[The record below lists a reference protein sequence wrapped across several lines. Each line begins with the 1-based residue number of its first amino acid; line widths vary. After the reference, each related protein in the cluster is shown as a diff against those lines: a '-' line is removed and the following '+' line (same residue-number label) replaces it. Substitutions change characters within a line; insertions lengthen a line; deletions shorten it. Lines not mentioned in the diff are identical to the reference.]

1 MIPFLVIKAL
11 FLGEKCECLGGLLD
25 KGMKVPTSEGN
36 RWGDTSKNRWQKITR
51 VLQRT
56 ISNEGRFVSK
66 QNMVLGI

>member
-1 MIPFLVIKAL
+1 MLVL
-11 FLGEKCECLGGLLD
+11 VGLLD
-25 KGMKVPTSEGN
+25 KGIKVPTPQLVIYLAGFLFPK
-36 RWGDTSKNRWQKITR
+36 RIDGWYIQKGGYITR